1 LNVPAELEL
10 FAQIRRSTALK
21 QAEKDE
27 SIHLETYVELVK
39 QRPTVADRAHAR
51 IFHMLEAGGFVPD
64 EAVEGMRAS
73 FFDDEVFGLGQP
85 LSELVEYFRTAA
97 RGHPTRRR
105 ILLLWGPP
113 GGAKSTIAT
122 CLKRGLEAWSRT
134 DEGAVFALE
143 GCPMHEEP
151 LHLIPA
157 EAEPGGPSMRERLQR
172 YTGVDVEGGLCPV
185 CALRLEEEFEGD
197 PERFPIVRVLF
208 SESRRTGIGTF
219 APSDPKSM
227 STEQLTGGVNFKLLE
242 TYGSDDDPR
251 ALDWAGEFSKANRGL
266 LECIEFLKNPKE
278 FLVEFLTLSQE
289 RQFKVPKFGFI
300 DADMVLLAHTNES
313 EFRQRMSDPTN
324 EALRS
329 RLYTIP
335 VPYNVRLSDESRI
348 YTKLLS
354 ESAHDFHIDPTA
366 IDAASAIAVLTR
378 LTDYPNLTAIE
389 KLHLY
394 DGRET
399 GDFKL
404 NQLPEIR
411 KLSVREGLDGVDPR
425 FVIDALSRAVAE
437 TELEQA
443 ANGRRPCLTTV
454 MALRA
459 LRNSIERSQQIGDEA
474 KKTYLA
480 LVTEARQE
488 IDRQLKDQVRKAF
501 VPAFA
506 DTAQELLE
514 NYLNHCEAY
523 CGKEKVV
530 DAITG
535 EELDPDEKL
544 LRGVEEMIGISENAK
559 DGFRAGVLMR
569 IGMWLR
575 KGRPLSY
582 NSDDQLGRAIEAYLF
597 EEMKDIVRITVSKRS
612 PDTQHAER
620 LNEVIRVLCDD
631 RGYCPTCS
639 SELLDYVGALLNR

>member
-1 LNVPAELEL
+1 MPTETEL
-10 FAQIRRSTALK
+10 FTQIRRATAQK
-21 QAEKDE
+21 QAEKART
-27 SIHLETYVELVK
+27 IHLEEYVELV
-39 QRPTVADRAHAR
+39 RRCPTVADRAHAR
-51 IFHMLEAGGFVPD
+51 LFHMLEAGGFVPD
-64 EAVEGMRAS
+64 EASESLRAS
-73 FFDDEVFGLGQP
+73 FFDGEIFGLSQP
-85 LSELVEYFRTAA
+85 LDELVEYFRTAA

-113 GGAKSTIAT
+113 GGAKSSIAT

-134 DEGAVFALE
+134 DAGAVYALE

-151 LHLIPA
+151 LHLFPAGA
-157 EAEPGGPSMRERLQR
+157 EAGAPSLREQLKA
-172 YTGVDVEGGLCPV
+172 YTGVEVEGGLCPV
-185 CALRLEEEFEGD
+185 CALRLETEFGGD
-197 PERFPIVRVLF
+197 PERFPIVRVQF
-208 SESRRTGIGTF
+208 SESRRVGIGTF

-251 ALDWAGEFSKANRGL
+251 ALDWAGEFSKANRGV

-300 DADMVLLAHTNES
+300 DADIVLLAHTNES
-313 EFRQRMSDPTN
+313 EFRQRMADPTN

-335 VPYNVRLSDESRI
+335 VPYNVRLTDEARI
-348 YTKLLS
+348 YTKLLGQS
-354 ESAHDFHIDPTA
+354 DHDFHIDPNA
-366 IDAASAIAVLTR
+366 IEAASAIAVMTR
-378 LTDYPNLTAIE
+378 LTEYPNLSAIE

-394 DGRET
+394 DGKET
-399 GDFKL
+399 GEFKL
-404 NQLPEIR
+404 NQLPEIH
-411 KLSVREGLDGVDPR
+411 KQSVREGLEGIDPR

-437 TELEQA
+437 TEVEQA
-443 ANGRRPCLTTV
+443 ASGRRPCLTAV
-454 MALRA
+454 MAIRA
-459 LRNSIERSQQIGDEA
+459 LRNSIERSHQIGDEA

-480 LVTEARQE
+480 LLTESRQE
-488 IDRQLKDQVRKAF
+488 IDRQLKDEVRKAF

-506 DTAQELLE
+506 DTAQHLLE

-523 CGKEKVV
+523 CGKEKVT
-530 DAITG
+530 DLITG
-535 EELDPDEKL
+535 EERDPDEKL
-544 LRGVEEMIGISENAK
+544 LRGVEEMVGVSENAK
-559 DGFRAGVLMR
+559 DGFRSGVLMR

-575 KGRPLSY
+575 KGRPLAY
-582 NSDDQLGRAIEAYLF
+582 NSDEQLGRAIEAYLF

-620 LNEVIRVLCDD
+620 LNEVIKVLCDQ